1 MEGKLNQ
8 IYLGL
13 GTNLGDK
20 QENIKQALKSIS
32 TECGRILKISSYYFS
47 KPQGFISNNEFINLV
62 IKIESTKLP
71 TELLFEI
78 QKIERDLG
86 RLAKSNGEYQ
96 DRIIDIDILHYN
108 NDFINDVG
116 LIIPHPL
123 IFERDFVKLPLLE
136 IIDESYLV
144 DLYSNK

>member
-20 QENIKQALKSIS
+20 QENIKKALKSIS
-32 TECGRILKISSYYFS
+32 TDCGRILKISSYYYS

-62 IKIESTKLP
+62 IKIESIKSP
-71 TELLFEI
+71 TELLFQIE
-78 QKIERDLG
+78 KIECDLG
-86 RLAKSNGEYQ
+86 RLVKSNGQFQ

-108 NDFINDVG
+108 NDFINTAG

-123 IFERDFVKLPLLE
+123 IFERDFVKLPLME
-136 IIDESYLV
+136 IIDESHLMDIYF
-144 DLYSNK
+144 KK

>member
-20 QENIKQALKSIS
+20 QENIKKALKSIS
-32 TECGRILKISSYYFS
+32 TDCGRILKISSYFFS

-108 NDFINDVG
+108 YDFINDVG

-136 IIDESYLV
+136 IIDESYLI
-144 DLYSNK
+144 DLYSIK